1 MPASS
6 NRALLLDFEG
16 IDGSG
21 KGTQA
26 QRLYS
31 RLTSERYRC
40 ALISFPR
47 YSETLFGKAVGEFLN
62 GRFGALD
69 QMHPFLVSLLF
80 AGDRFE
86 SRGMLLDA
94 IAQNDVVVLDRYV
107 PSNIAHQAS
116 KCRGPERTELIDR
129 ILTIEHTLY
138 GLPRADLVLHLDLP
152 VDRARELIARKAQ
165 RDYTDRAADIQE
177 ADGDYLGAVHDVYHS
192 LSTTEPN
199 WCRIDCCPDNRLLSI
214 DEVHE
219 LVWRQVN
226 SRLTGA
232 DQKTPESLPQHRTG
246 QP

>member
-1 MPASS
+1 MPAPST
-6 NRALLLDFEG
+6 RALLLDFEG

-26 QRLYS
+26 QRLYT
-31 RLTSERYRC
+31 RLTSEGHRC

-47 YSETLFGKAVGEFLN
+47 YSQTLFGKAVGEFLN
-62 GRFGALD
+62 GRFGDLD
-69 QMHPFLVSLLF
+69 QVHPFLVSLLF

-116 KCRGPERTELIDR
+116 KCSGAERAELIDR
-129 ILTIEHTLY
+129 ILTIEHSLY

-152 VDRARELIARKAQ
+152 VARARELIARKAQ

-199 WCRIDCCPDNRLLSI
+199 WCRIDCSPGDRLLSI
-214 DEVHE
+214 DEIHE
-219 LVWRQVN
+219 LVWQQVAM
-226 SRLTGA
+226 RLSA
-232 DQKTPESLPQHRTG
+232 RDRTLSS
-246 QP
+246 